1 MRCNQSEK
9 KSKTK
14 QNKTKQN
21 KTKKHQSNKIYI
33 AKNLSSRKV
42 QNNICILANQPRSKP
57 TKKFSRLSFELV
69 MHRKIR
75 CWLVKKRSLR
85 EILEFFYS
93 FSHISNNNN
102 NYKISTSTTFS
113 YKFNQN
119 RFQVHQITSLV
130 YCDVSFDF
138 VFTRYRNITL
148 SI

>member
-9 KSKTK
+9 KS
-14 QNKTKQN
+14 KTKQN

-119 RFQVHQITSLV
+119 RFQVHQITSWV